1 MNNNCFIP
9 FKSTVDQS
17 LVPGKLNDPFGLEP
31 PEICKIAAK
40 ELQDFIQENQS
51 NWEHNFGSS
60 DNKTDLA
67 RGKMF
72 GVLVT
77 RNSDN
82 ELGYI
87 CTFSGK
93 IKDNPHPPIF
103 VPSLFTS
110 SVNDKLVNQGMTE
123 IDQIGVQIKALETTS
138 ATETEILK
146 LKELRKTKSVSLQQ
160 EIFNCYRFLNNA
172 GETIS
177 LVDIFTDYSGKKPA
191 AGAGECAAPKL
202 LHYAFKNNLEPLAI
216 AEFWWGEANKSND
229 RLHGE
234 FYPACNDKCRPILGF
249 MLDSRIQ

>member
-9 FKSTVDQS
+9 FKSKLDQS
-17 LVPGKLNDPFGLEP
+17 LVPEMLNDPFGLEP

-40 ELQDFIQENQS
+40 QLQDFIQENQS
-51 NWEHNFGSS
+51 DWEHDFGSS
-60 DNKTDLA
+60 DNKTGLA

-77 RNSDN
+77 RNKDN

-87 CTFSGK
+87 CAFSGK

-110 SVNDKLVNQGMTE
+110 SANDKLVNLGMTE
-123 IDQIGVQIKALETTS
+123 IDQIGIQIKALENAS
-138 ATETEILK
+138 HTETEILQ
-146 LKELRKTKSVSLQQ
+146 LKKVRKRKSVSLQQ
-160 EIFNCYRFLNNA
+160 KIFNCYQFLNKSGEIKSLENIFNA
-172 GETIS
+172 
-177 LVDIFTDYSGKKPA
+177 YSSKKPA

-202 LHYAFKNNLEPLAI
+202 LQYAFKNNLKPLAI
-216 AEFWWGEANKSND
+216 AEFWWGDANKSND
-229 RLHGE
+229 RIHGE

-249 MLDSRIQ
+249 MLD

>member
-9 FKSTVDQS
+9 FKSVIDDS
-17 LVPGKLNDPFGLEP
+17 LIPDKLNDPFSLET

-40 ELQDFIQENQS
+40 ELQDFIQENES
-51 NWEHNFGSS
+51 NWEHNFGTSES
-60 DNKTDLA
+60 KPELA

-77 RNSDN
+77 RNNDN

-93 IKDNPHPPIF
+93 IKDSPHPPIF

-110 SVNDKLVNQGMTE
+110 SENDKLVNIGMTE
-123 IDQIGVQIKALETTS
+123 IDQISVQIKDLESTS
-138 ATETEILK
+138 EAEILE
-146 LKELRKTKSVSLQQ
+146 LKELRKTMSVSLQDK
-160 EIFNCYRFLNNA
+160 IFDCYQFLNES
-172 GETIS
+172 GETKS
-177 LVDIFTDYSGKKPA
+177 LENIFKDYSDKKPA

-202 LHYAFKNNLEPLAI
+202 LHYAFKNNLKPLAI
-216 AEFWWGEANKSND
+216 AEFWWGVSNKSND
-229 RLHGE
+229 RVHKE

-249 MLDSRIQ
+249 MLDSLIE